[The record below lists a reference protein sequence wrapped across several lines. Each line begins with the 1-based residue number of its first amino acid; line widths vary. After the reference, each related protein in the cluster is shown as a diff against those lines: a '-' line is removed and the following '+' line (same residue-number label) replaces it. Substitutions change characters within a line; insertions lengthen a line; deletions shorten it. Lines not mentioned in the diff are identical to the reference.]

1 MEKAVSPRHVLRGRD
16 APLAVL
22 GDTLDRVRGRAAGE
36 VILLEGAA
44 GMGKTRL
51 LDEAARMAQRI
62 EFAVGRGG
70 AEPGEGVELAPLM
83 DALFEGD
90 PPPLEP
96 GALRELPAVPE
107 QRYWLL
113 QELQAVLERAAIRRP
128 ILVALDDLQWADAGT
143 ARALRVLTSRLS
155 GLPIAWVIALR
166 PPQGSSP
173 ISTTARYL
181 DRAGAERVV
190 LGPLDQVAVVQV
202 GRDFTG
208 GAPADQ
214 LVTLMARAQGSPF
227 LLTELLNGLLDEDLV
242 RVEDGEAR
250 LADSRLPARV

>member
-96 GALRELPAVPE
+96 GTLRELPAVPE
-107 QRYWLL
+107 ERYWLL
-113 QELQAVLERAAIRRP
+113 DELQALLEQAAIKRP
-128 ILVALDDLQWADAGT
+128 ILLALDDLQWADAGT
-143 ARALRVLTSRLS
+143 AAALRVLTSRLS
-155 GLPIAWVIALR
+155 GLPIAWAIALR
-166 PPQGSSP
+166 PLQGSP
-173 ISTTARYL
+173 RISTTVSYL
-181 DRAGAERVV
+181 NRAGAQTIV
-190 LGPLDQVAVVQV
+190 LGPLNQAAVLQI
-202 GRDFTG
+202 GRDLTG
-208 GAPADQ
+208 GAPA
-214 LVTLMARAQGSPF
+214 
-227 LLTELLNGLLDEDLV
+227 
-242 RVEDGEAR
+242 
-250 LADSRLPARV
+250 